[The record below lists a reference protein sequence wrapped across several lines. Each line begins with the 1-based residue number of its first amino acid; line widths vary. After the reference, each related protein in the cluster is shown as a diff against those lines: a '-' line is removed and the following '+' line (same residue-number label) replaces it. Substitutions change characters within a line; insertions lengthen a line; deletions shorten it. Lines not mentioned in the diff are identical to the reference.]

1 MKQKHTP
8 HKLSLFTLIFSL
20 FTFHSSLLSNTFL
33 DKETGLIWQDN
44 YDVKSVQRT
53 WNGAKEYCKNLSLD
67 GHDDWFLPTAEQ
79 LLTITDK
86 STYNPSIKKGF
97 KNITSSNYWSATPDA
112 SNSKYAW
119 FVSFMYGGSG
129 DYDKAVKY
137 YVRCARA
144 GQSDT
149 LTFDNFN
156 KTVEQLIKKELKNI
170 PKPPAN
176 INLVKDMFETTDEF
190 QARVKKTKAKQ
201 KKELQRYKQNL
212 AKQKQ
217 KAKKVAIKKALQY
230 IWGKPLI
237 SNMKYDADNGIFV
250 ADITFEAKKSFKKKV
265 AIRVDRNNAREFY
278 NQRKGLQAKAIFDYD
293 GKSVQLKD
301 IKIPFRSK
309 NYIAQFTDMNINDTR
324 VAINLKNEYEVD
336 TDISTN
342 ITVAKS
348 DVSSFD
354 SSKLKDFRAI
364 DKLLS
369 KTTQARVDN
378 KKWLFIVGIEQYEF
392 TDNISYASRSAK
404 AFKKVMKKKLGVP
417 EHNSFTMIDSGAT
430 QAKIKT
436 NLKKM
441 LRRVKSGDTIYF
453 YYNGHGIPVPQ
464 LKYEPF
470 MLTSDSEPDY
480 VADESFFSLK
490 NIYGKLSGSKA
501 SKVVAFV
508 DSCFSGVTDG
518 KAILKGV
525 AATKMKSKR
534 VSFDKEKMVVL
545 SAGKSHQYSN
555 EYNQKGHRLFSFYV
569 MQNIL
574 EGKTDIR
581 NLYKETKKETY
592 QTSLENYG
600 DSRTQ
605 EPTLEGNG
613 RLNL

>member
-156 KTVEQLIKKELKNI
+156 KTVEQLI
-170 PKPPAN
+170 
-176 INLVKDMFETTDEF
+176 
-190 QARVKKTKAKQ
+190 
-201 KKELQRYKQNL
+201 
-212 AKQKQ
+212 
-217 KAKKVAIKKALQY
+217 
-230 IWGKPLI
+230 
-237 SNMKYDADNGIFV
+237 
-250 ADITFEAKKSFKKKV
+250 
-265 AIRVDRNNAREFY
+265 
-278 NQRKGLQAKAIFDYD
+278 
-293 GKSVQLKD
+293 
-301 IKIPFRSK
+301 
-309 NYIAQFTDMNINDTR
+309 
-324 VAINLKNEYEVD
+324 
-336 TDISTN
+336 
-342 ITVAKS
+342 
-348 DVSSFD
+348 
-354 SSKLKDFRAI
+354 
-364 DKLLS
+364 
-369 KTTQARVDN
+369 
-378 KKWLFIVGIEQYEF
+378 
-392 TDNISYASRSAK
+392 
-404 AFKKVMKKKLGVP
+404 KKKLGVP